1 MNSLPGNDLHRPPQ
15 NDEIEV
21 SIFGPGYGET
31 ILVHIGLGDWLIVD
45 SCLDRASKIP
55 APISY
60 LRKLGLNTASA
71 VKIVLASHWHDDH
84 IRGLSS
90 VFEECASAAF
100 FCSASLRNTE
110 FLTLVRS
117 LGTHSIDPG
126 VQEFAKIIDLLT
138 SRAKSGGKGFA
149 SPEWAMADKRLW
161 ARNDSVCA
169 AEVFALSPSSA
180 SLTLSLREISQLIPE
195 FDQQQRRAVALTP
208 NHAAVVLNITVGSQT
223 VILGSDLEE
232 TVNQATGWSVIV
244 DSVARPTAKAQVFKV
259 PHHGSANGHQSRVW
273 NEMLHKDPF
282 AVLTPFVNGSINLP
296 TRQDVHRI
304 CQMTPNAFSTTRLTV
319 DRQKKRHG
327 ALERTIKEVVRKIR
341 TIPNVPGHIRLRKT
355 LSNSDPAWQVELFD
369 GAVPLSEAVA

>member
-126 VQEFAKIIDLLT
+126 FAQLRCLPYPHLPLP
-138 SRAKSGGKGFA
+138 SRCPCGKS
-149 SPEWAMADKRLW
+149 
-161 ARNDSVCA
+161 RN
-169 AEVFALSPSSA
+169 
-180 SLTLSLREISQLIPE
+180 
-195 FDQQQRRAVALTP
+195 
-208 NHAAVVLNITVGSQT
+208 
-223 VILGSDLEE
+223 
-232 TVNQATGWSVIV
+232 
-244 DSVARPTAKAQVFKV
+244 
-259 PHHGSANGHQSRVW
+259 
-273 NEMLHKDPF
+273 
-282 AVLTPFVNGSINLP
+282 
-296 TRQDVHRI
+296 
-304 CQMTPNAFSTTRLTV
+304 
-319 DRQKKRHG
+319 
-327 ALERTIKEVVRKIR
+327 
-341 TIPNVPGHIRLRKT
+341 
-355 LSNSDPAWQVELFD
+355 
-369 GAVPLSEAVA
+369 

>member
-1 MNSLPGNDLHRPPQ
+1 M
-15 NDEIEV
+15 
-21 SIFGPGYGET
+21 
-31 ILVHIGLGDWLIVD
+31 
-45 SCLDRASKIP
+45 
-55 APISY
+55 
-60 LRKLGLNTASA
+60 
-71 VKIVLASHWHDDH
+71 
-84 IRGLSS
+84 
-90 VFEECASAAF
+90 
-100 FCSASLRNTE
+100 
-110 FLTLVRS
+110 
-117 LGTHSIDPG
+117 
-126 VQEFAKIIDLLT
+126 
-138 SRAKSGGKGFA
+138 
-149 SPEWAMADKRLW
+149 
-161 ARNDSVCA
+161 
-169 AEVFALSPSSA
+169 
-180 SLTLSLREISQLIPE
+180 
-195 FDQQQRRAVALTP
+195 TP

-259 PHHGSANGHQSRVW
+259 PHHGSANGHQPRVW
-273 NEMLHKDPF
+273 NEMLHQDPF